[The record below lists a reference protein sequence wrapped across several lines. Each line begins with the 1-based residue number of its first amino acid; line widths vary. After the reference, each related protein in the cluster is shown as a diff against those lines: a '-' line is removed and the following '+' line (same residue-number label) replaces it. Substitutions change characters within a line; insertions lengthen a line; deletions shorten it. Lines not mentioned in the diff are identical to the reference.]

1 MKQKCRMHGCENQ
14 GEPQRGF
21 DFFLCENC
29 SKELENCLER
39 ELLGGIKR
47 DPSTEIQALKER
59 IRELEEGL
67 KELVSASEALRK
79 LVSAAIE
86 YVVFQGPTRDKDCP
100 GDDTCDCE
108 QGKIGK
114 RMDDAIYSAEAL
126 LKGRE

>member
-1 MKQKCRMHGCENQ
+1 MRAIKTSPRMN
-14 GEPQRGF
+14 GEICDLLDNSVHRV
-21 DFFLCENC
+21 
-29 SKELENCLER
+29 SKYAA
-39 ELLGGIKR
+39 
-47 DPSTEIQALKER
+47 QR

-86 YVVFQGPTRDKDCP
+86 YAIFQGPTCDKDCP

-114 RMDDAIYSAEAL
+114 RMDDAIHSAEAL
-126 LKGRE
+126 IKGSE